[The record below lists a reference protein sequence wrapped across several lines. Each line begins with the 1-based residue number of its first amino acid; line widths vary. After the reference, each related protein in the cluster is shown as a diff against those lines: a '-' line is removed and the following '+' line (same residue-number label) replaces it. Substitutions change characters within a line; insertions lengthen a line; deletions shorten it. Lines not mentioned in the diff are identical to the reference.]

1 MTDKKYILSLDQ
13 GTTSSRAIIFNYQGA
28 IVSLAQKEFT
38 QIYPKS
44 GWVEHDPREIW
55 SSQIAVI
62 AEALVKGDIKS
73 ADIAAIGITNQRETT
88 IVWDR
93 ETGKPIYNAIVW
105 QDRRTAVYCDE
116 LKEKGYEQQIREKTG
131 LLIDSYFSATK
142 IRWILQHVE
151 GAKEKAAAGKLLFG
165 TVDSWLIYNLT
176 DGEKHV
182 TDVTNAS
189 RTMLYNIS
197 TMQWDNELLDLFEIP
212 ESMLPEVKSSS
223 EVYGQTA
230 GKMLTDRIPIAG
242 IAGDQQ
248 AALFGQLCTKEG
260 MVKNTYGTG
269 CFMLMNIGDK
279 PIVSKNNLVTTVAW
293 QIGNQ
298 VTYALEGSIFIAGA
312 IVQWLRD
319 GLGIIKSS
327 EEVEALAKRVD
338 DTDGVYLV
346 PAFAGLG
353 APHWDAYARGT
364 MVGLT
369 RGSTA
374 AHIARAA
381 LESIAFQ
388 TVDILKAM
396 EADAQKEIHELR
408 VDGGATKNN
417 LLMQFQADILQADVV
432 RPKIT
437 EITAIGAA
445 YLAGLAVGY
454 WKDLNDLKDQWQIDQ
469 TFEPDGKTDVLKRM
483 QEWHR
488 AIEAAKAWAKL
499 EDKGKA

>member
-1 MTDKKYILSLDQ
+1 MSNKKYILSIDQ
-13 GTTSSRAIIFNYQGA
+13 GTTSSRAIIFNNGGE
-28 IVSLAQKEFT
+28 IVSIGQKEFT

-44 GWVEHDPREIW
+44 GWVEHDPKEIW

-62 AEALVKGDIKS
+62 AEALVRADIKS

-105 QDRRTAVYCDE
+105 QDRRTAAYCDE
-116 LKEKGYEQQIREKTG
+116 LKEQGREELIRKKTG

-142 IRWILQHVE
+142 IRWILHHVE
-151 GAKEKAAAGKLLFG
+151 GAMEKAKEGKLLFG
-165 TVDSWLIYNLT
+165 TVDTWLIYNLT
-176 DGEKHV
+176 DKEKHV
-182 TDVTNAS
+182 TDVSNAS
-189 RTMLYNIS
+189 RTMLYNIAD
-197 TMQWDNELLDLFEIP
+197 MQWDQELLDLFGIP
-212 ESMLPEVKSSS
+212 KAMLPEVKSSS
-223 EVYGQTA
+223 EVYGETA
-230 GKMLTDRIPIAG
+230 GKILTDRIPIAG

-269 CFMLMNIGDK
+269 CFMLMNIGSK
-279 PIVSKNNLVTTVAW
+279 PIVSKNNLVTTIAW
-293 QIGNQ
+293 QIGDQ

-327 EEVEALAKRVD
+327 EEVEALANKVK
-338 DTDGVYLV
+338 DTEGVYVV

-353 APHWDAYARGT
+353 APHWDSYARGT
-364 MVGLT
+364 IVGLT
-369 RGSTA
+369 RGSNA
-374 AHIARAA
+374 SHIARAA
-381 LESIAFQ
+381 LEGIAFQ

-396 EADAQKEIHELR
+396 ESDAGTEIHELR

-417 LLMQFQADILQADVV
+417 LLMQFQADILQAQVV
-432 RPKIT
+432 RPRIT
-437 EITAIGAA
+437 ETTAIGAA

-454 WKDLNDLKDQWQIDQ
+454 WKDIDSLQDQWQMEQVFKPDNTFDIDR
-469 TFEPDGKTDVLKRM
+469 RM
-483 QEWHR
+483 KGWHR
-488 AIEAAKAWAKL
+488 AVEATKAWARL
-499 EDKGKA
+499 EEK